1 MKSAFNFA
9 KKVFGYIGD
18 PDIIKPLIATMLGV
32 FLAFMLN
39 DYWHKINSVKT
50 TKDRLHLVCLEAGYN
65 AALLKEALKAYS
77 TTLKTLP
84 PAARPTHLPQRE
96 NWPFPNSGE
105 GLQCFPPTFA
115 NRTRRW
121 IP

>member
-39 DYWHKINSVKT
+39 DYWHKINSVKA

-65 AALLKEALKAYS
+65 AALLKEVLKAYS
-77 TTLKTLP
+77 YPEIKEIFIRRVSHSLAIS
-84 PAARPTHLPQRE
+84 AANDNNIVAVIPQ
-96 NWPFPNSGE
+96 
-105 GLQCFPPTFA
+105 
-115 NRTRRW
+115 
-121 IP
+121 I